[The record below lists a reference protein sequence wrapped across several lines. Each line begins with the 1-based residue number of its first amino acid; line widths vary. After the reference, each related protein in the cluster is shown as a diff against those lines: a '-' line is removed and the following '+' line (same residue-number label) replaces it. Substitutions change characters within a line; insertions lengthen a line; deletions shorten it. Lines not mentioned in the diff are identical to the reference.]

1 MQSTTSTKST
11 DSSRTGVAPASK
23 RRRHSDEF
31 KDGAVRMVTEKNY
44 TPGDAAKALGIDRS
58 VLSRWIDK
66 LAPGWRPSPPGPSD
80 DPAVLQ
86 VQLRDALREVREL
99 RTAVDILK
107 KATAYFADP
116 KL

>member
-1 MQSTTSTKST
+1 MQPTKST
-11 DSSRTGVAPASK
+11 ESSQPASQGSSK

-31 KDGAVRMVTEKNY
+31 KDGAVRMVTQKQY
-44 TPGDAAKALGIDRS
+44 SIGDAAKALGIDRS

-66 LAPGWRPSPPGPSD
+66 LAPDWRPSPPEPSD
-80 DPAVLQ
+80 DPVVLQ
-86 VQLRDALREVREL
+86 IQLRDALKEVREL

>member
-1 MQSTTSTKST
+1 MQPTKST
-11 DSSRTGVAPASK
+11 ESSQATQSK

-31 KDGAVRMVTEKNY
+31 KDGAVRMVTEKKY
-44 TPGDAAKALGIDRS
+44 TIGEAAKALGIDRS

-66 LAPGWRPSPPGPSD
+66 LAPDWRPSAPEPSD